1 MARLLRKI
9 PKHLNPLP
17 IGWHS
22 REELVL
28 ALLNN
33 LEIVEIWNNLQQGI
47 SFNTVDEIVRL
58 FFIKNSWQLT
68 SLGAIAMYS
77 TCQSWALEHTD
88 NAAINGRVLINMGR
102 ITQGPWCNRGRHVYV
117 WNEGTHF
124 EMLMF
129 DGSIKRFVDFYLK

>member
-1 MARLLRKI
+1 
-9 PKHLNPLP
+9 LP
-17 IGWHS
+17 SGWHL

-33 LEIVEIWNNLQQGI
+33 WEIVETWHNLQHSI
-47 SFNTVDEIVRL
+47 LPNTTDEIVRL

-68 SLGAIAMYS
+68 NLGAIAMYS
-77 TCQSWALEHTD
+77 TCQSWALEHAD

-102 ITQGPWCNRGRHVYV
+102 ITQSPWCNRGRHVYV

-129 DGSIKRFVDFYLK
+129 DGSIKRFVDFHLK

>member
-1 MARLLRKI
+1 M
-9 PKHLNPLP
+9 
-17 IGWHS
+17 
-22 REELVL
+22 
-28 ALLNN
+28 
-33 LEIVEIWNNLQQGI
+33 
-47 SFNTVDEIVRL
+47 L

-117 WNEGTHF
+117 WTEGTHF

>member
-88 NAAINGRVLINMGR
+88 TAAINGRVLINMGR
-102 ITQGPWCNRGRHVYV
+102 ITQSPWCNRGRHVYV